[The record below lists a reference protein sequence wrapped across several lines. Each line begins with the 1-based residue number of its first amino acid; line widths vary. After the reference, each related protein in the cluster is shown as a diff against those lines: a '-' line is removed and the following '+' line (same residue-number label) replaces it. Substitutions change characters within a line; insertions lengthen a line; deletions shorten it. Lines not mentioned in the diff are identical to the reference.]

1 MSRLIVRNLPAN
13 FDRDKLAEV
22 FSPHGE
28 LTDVRICK
36 TKSGKSRRFGFV
48 GFKNEENA
56 TEAQQYLNKSYIK
69 TSKIEIDIAKDI
81 GDQTVPRPWS
91 KYSTQ
96 SSAFERNSKESLER
110 KERIKK
116 LQDSVHEN
124 TVKGNKKTKQKDK
137 NKGNSNKQPKD
148 PELDEFLAAHKK
160 SSVKK
165 TWGNE
170 IADVPAT
177 DVKEITAEPNNS
189 EDKKK
194 KQGLI
199 QLQEFMEK
207 VEIIQKSF
215 MVPAWLPCKMY
226 DLGA

>member
-22 FSPHGE
+22 FSAHGE

-56 TEAQQYLNKSYIK
+56 RKAQQYLNKSYIK
-69 TSKIEIDIAKDI
+69 TSKIEIEVAKDI

-91 KYSTQ
+91 KYSNK

-110 KERIKK
+110 KERIKQ
-116 LQDSVHEN
+116 LQEGVHDN
-124 TVKGNKKTKQKDK
+124 GVKGNEKTKQKGDK
-137 NKGNSNKQPKD
+137 GKSNKEPKD
-148 PELDEFLAAHKK
+148 SELDEFLAAHKK

-170 IADVPAT
+170 IADFPAT
-177 DVKEITAEPNNS
+177 NLEAKTESGDSESRKEKQKISQSKKIIDKVGDYS
-189 EDKKK
+189 EKIH
-194 KQGLI
+194 G
-199 QLQEFMEK
+199 
-207 VEIIQKSF
+207 
-215 MVPAWLPCKMY
+215 PCI
-226 DLGA
+226 DCL

>member
-22 FSPHGE
+22 FSSHGE
-28 LTDVRICK
+28 LTDLRICK

-56 TEAQQYLNKSYIK
+56 KKAQQYLNKSYIK

-81 GDQTVPRPWS
+81 GDQSVPRPWS

-110 KERIKK
+110 KERIKQ

-124 TVKGNKKTKQKDK
+124 VVKGNKRTKQKYK
-137 NKGNSNKQPKD
+137 NKGNKSNKELKD

-177 DVKEITAEPNNS
+177 DVEAIAELNKS

-194 KQGLI
+194 KQGLS
-199 QLQEFMEK
+199 QLEEFMEK
-207 VEIIQKSF
+207 VEIIQKNF
-215 MVPAWLPCKMY
+215 MVPAMAAPCNV
-226 DLGA
+226 